1 MFFRKKKQTAEFQRV
16 ERVDSR
22 LKHIAFIM
30 DGNGRWANRRG
41 LPREV
46 GHRIGAE
53 TFEKIV
59 RYCGDIG
66 IKTVTVYAFSTE
78 NWQRPEK
85 EVSAIINLLSLYI
98 DKAEGDLEKNQ
109 IRFIFLGDKSVFPEP
124 LRARMLRLEEESL
137 HYPLTL
143 NLAVNYGGHDEIVHA
158 VNELIASGSK
168 QVSAADIEAHLYTH
182 ESPAP
187 DMIVRTGGDIRLSNF
202 LLWQSAYSE
211 LYFTDTLWPDMKEAD
226 VDRAVANFY
235 SRKRRYGKIQ

>member
-1 MFFRKKKQTAEFQRV
+1 M
-16 ERVDSR
+16 
-22 LKHIAFIM
+22 
-30 DGNGRWANRRG
+30 
-41 LPREV
+41 
-46 GHRIGAE
+46 
-53 TFEKIV
+53 
-59 RYCGDIG
+59 
-66 IKTVTVYAFSTE
+66 
-78 NWQRPEK
+78 
-85 EVSAIINLLSLYI
+85 
-98 DKAEGDLEKNQ
+98 
-109 IRFIFLGDKSVFPEP
+109 
-124 LRARMLRLEEESL
+124 EEESL

-143 NLAVNYGGHDEIVHA
+143 NLAVNYGGHDEIAHA

-182 ESPAP
+182 ESSAP

>member
-1 MFFRKKKQTAEFQRV
+1 MFFRKKPAAAGFERI
-16 ERVDSR
+16 ERVDDR

-30 DGNGRWANRRG
+30 DGNGRWATCRG

-46 GHRIGAE
+46 GHRAGAE
-53 TFEKIV
+53 TFEKVV

-66 IKTVTVYAFSTE
+66 IKVVTVYAFSTE

-124 LRARMLRLEEESL
+124 LKERMLHLESVSL

-158 VNELIASGSK
+158 VNELIASGAKSI
-168 QVSAADIEAHLYTH
+168 SESDIEAHLYTR
-182 ESPAP
+182 ESPVP

-211 LYFTDTLWPDMKEAD
+211 LYFTDVLWPDMNEIE
-226 VDRAVANFY
+226 VDRAVADFY
-235 SRKRRYGKIQ
+235 SRKRRYGKVQ